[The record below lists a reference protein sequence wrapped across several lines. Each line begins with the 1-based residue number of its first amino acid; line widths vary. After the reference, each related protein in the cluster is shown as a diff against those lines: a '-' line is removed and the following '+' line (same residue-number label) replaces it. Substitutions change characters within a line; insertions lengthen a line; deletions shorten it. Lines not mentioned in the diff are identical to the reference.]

1 MGGAGGP
8 SKQKRQQVRRHGGGS
23 ACWGLLQEKQPLAV
37 RAGPW
42 RGGNEAEEARV
53 RR

>member
-1 MGGAGGP
+1 MVEDVWVSPDNSGRRGGP

-37 RAGPW
+37 
-42 RGGNEAEEARV
+42 
-53 RR
+53 